1 MMRMLRGFLPLL
13 LLLLVPAPVPAQ
25 EITVGGSADASNSFP
40 FTFYHFRT
48 PNRYQQLYTASRF
61 PDAVFI
67 DAIRFS
73 NTRATA
79 SGLPGPIAEGE
90 YLVRLGITDRPENGL
105 STDFDANISGP
116 ISVFFSGMLPTDG
129 LRITG
134 VPFLY
139 DPSLGNLLLD
149 VTLLSQEDVGHLGF
163 DFSFDAGDG
172 TSRVY
177 HSFPPPFTDFPV
189 VADEGGLITT
199 FETRSLATPEPTG
212 VLLLGT
218 GLGAVGMLRR
228 RRRRDAA

>member
-1 MMRMLRGFLPLL
+1 MPVTALIAGLPCRLPPSPAAHDGSTPGMEVTPMMRMLRGFLPLL

-90 YLVRLGITDRPENGL
+90 YLVRLGITDRP
-105 STDFDANISGP
+105 
-116 ISVFFSGMLPTDG
+116 
-129 LRITG
+129 
-134 VPFLY
+134 
-139 DPSLGNLLLD
+139 
-149 VTLLSQEDVGHLGF
+149 
-163 DFSFDAGDG
+163 
-172 TSRVY
+172 
-177 HSFPPPFTDFPV
+177 
-189 VADEGGLITT
+189 
-199 FETRSLATPEPTG
+199 
-212 VLLLGT
+212 
-218 GLGAVGMLRR
+218 
-228 RRRRDAA
+228 